1 MEDIYYSPRYEDDEY
16 EYRHVIL
23 PQAVSR
29 KVPKGR
35 LLSEAEW
42 RRAGVQQ
49 SLGWEHYMVHNP
61 EKHILLF
68 RRKRHFTKADEER
81 AKMELLRDMEV
92 FNRAQQQTTA
102 TDEKLNAVFYEFVN
116 KAV

>member
-1 MEDIYYSPRYEDDEY
+1 MDDIYYSPRYEDDEF

-23 PQAVSR
+23 PHALARQL
-29 KVPKGR
+29 PKDK

-42 RRAGVQQ
+42 RRFGVTQ

-68 RRKRHFTKADEER
+68 RRRRNFTKEDEER
-81 AKMELLRDMEV
+81 AKLSLMREMDAYERSRRV
-92 FNRAQQQTTA
+92 P
-102 TDEKLNAVFYEFVN
+102 NA
-116 KAV
+116 KS